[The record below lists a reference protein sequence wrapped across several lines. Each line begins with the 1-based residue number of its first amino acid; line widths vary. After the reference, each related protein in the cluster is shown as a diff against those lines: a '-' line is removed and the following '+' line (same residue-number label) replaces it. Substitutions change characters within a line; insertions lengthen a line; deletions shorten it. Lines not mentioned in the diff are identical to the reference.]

1 MKFHSIL
8 ALWLAGASLPAT
20 ASTLIFAD
28 NFNAPDTGNL
38 DLSDQT
44 GRRSGLNTALQVRSS
59 RVQHGIAE
67 NQLNFLSVGTGRVR
81 FHNDADNNNTTGE
94 GWHDWASSAI
104 AGQILA
110 GGGLRVEFDWI
121 AGNNV
126 SDNWVAFNMGH
137 AGESAGEPA
146 FRVNE
151 GSNDIGILFRFN
163 GATQV
168 FDNGVVRDGAGNFPA
183 TVGLR
188 HVMIDYGFT
197 SFADGSPVS
206 MQAWVDGVSV
216 FNNSFDWA
224 GNNGSLFMELETLE
238 NTRID
243 NLAISV
249 VPEPSTAALAGL
261 CAASLIFRRRR

>member
-1 MKFHSIL
+1 MKPQFVL
-8 ALWLAGASLPAT
+8 ALVLAGTSLPAA

-59 RVQHGIAE
+59 RIQHGIAD
-67 NQLNFLSVGTGRVR
+67 NQLNFLNVGTGRVR

-94 GWHDWASSAI
+94 GWHDWAASDIS
-104 AGQILA
+104 GQILA
-110 GGGLRVEFDWI
+110 GGGLRVSFDWI
-121 AGNNV
+121 AGNNT
-126 SDNWVAFNMGH
+126 SDNWVAFNIGH
-137 AGESAGEPA
+137 SSEAAGEPA

-151 GSNDIGILFRFN
+151 GSNDIGILFRFT

-183 TVGLR
+183 TTGLR
-188 HVMIDYGFT
+188 NVMIDYGFT
-197 SFADGSPVS
+197 SFDDGSPVS

-216 FNNSFDWA
+216 FNGSFDWA

-243 NLAISV
+243 NLGISI
-249 VPEPSTAALAGL
+249 VPEPSSAALAGL
-261 CAASLIFRRRR
+261 CASSLLFRRRR